1 MHAKNVAFEN
11 IKKLMGWCPNAR
23 SHETQ
28 HSLHPEYFDANIPT
42 RGGDTGNSENLS
54 WFRKV
59 SNRILLI
66 DSFLTLIYLAM
77 TRLDVNISAL
87 LAGFIISVTF
97 VGFDWKRQMHRN
109 DIIAQKLV
117 LDNSDMKKLFHADM
131 KKLFRRI
138 NPIFYVML
146 FYWIFYWISSGDV
159 ERNYSLQVA
168 FSFVGGLLMG
178 MWLSYFQLIYW
189 EKKNHKT
196 IYFDKSY
203 GTWKKSYIIRERK

>member
-1 MHAKNVAFEN
+1 MSLKY
-11 IKKLMGWCPNAR
+11 IKKLMGWCPYAKTP
-23 SHETQ
+23 ETQ
-28 HSLHPEYFDANIPT
+28 HSIHPEYYSANT
-42 RGGDTGNSENLS
+42 RARGGDSRDPENLS

-87 LAGFIISVTF
+87 LAGFFISATLI
-97 VGFDWKRQMHRN
+97 GFDWKKQMHRY
-109 DIIAQKLV
+109 DTIAQKLIF
-117 LDNSDMKKLFHADM
+117 DNSDMKKLFHSDM

-168 FSFVGGLLMG
+168 FSFGGGLLMG
-178 MWLSYFQLIYW
+178 VWINYFQLISW

-203 GTWKKSYIIRERK
+203 GAWKQSYLIRERE